1 MEELFQIQRS
11 GMSSGESDLQTA
23 TWGTT
28 RSQPHEGQ
36 EGENLGRGEG
46 RWEMGGIFI
55 NSKEDSGVVAVTE
68 EFGEFAGDRH
78 FRACR

>member
-1 MEELFQIQRS
+1 
-11 GMSSGESDLQTA
+11 
-23 TWGTT
+23 
-28 RSQPHEGQ
+28 
-36 EGENLGRGEG
+36 
-46 RWEMGGIFI
+46 MGGIFI